1 MRQGVPLQS
10 TELQVFLWIF
20 VEMVT
25 QITDK
30 LRQQTLEEIS
40 AAANLPVRVRL
51 CWLCIQSSIDYPI
64 MVSSKQ
70 FRVLFVMIAL
80 SFSTDTIWAA
90 EDSF

>member
-51 CWLCIQSSIDYPI
+51 C
-64 MVSSKQ
+64 
-70 FRVLFVMIAL
+70 
-80 SFSTDTIWAA
+80 
-90 EDSF
+90 